1 MSLIITKK
9 LHANSDAIRTQYDQ
23 REQMRAL
30 GFHWNQSLARNA
42 GLAVNALP
50 DLSARAWLD
59 LDNQLVNLIGQESD
73 VMFNDIYALSR
84 SVSIGKLVAAYKR
97 IGAMDQGSTTLSGQ
111 GTKLMGQVA
120 TDYDG
125 IVIPIHEKT
134 FGVQWRELEG
144 KRTIGADDIAEH
156 QAAAGREVTRLMTEN
171 MINGNPL
178 INYQGASAYG
188 IKTNPNTKAVVL
200 TQDMTSAA
208 ATYAQLSAQ
217 MLTFVQALRGPT
229 NRVTAP
235 ITVYISAEIEVNLAR
250 TSGATTMD
258 RSFYTAMLQDTPGV
272 AAIKTSSLLT
282 GNQMVGVVLNRAY
295 IEPVTGMAINTV
307 PVPRQVPFADYHW
320 MTWSA
325 SGLLIKAD
333 QAGRSGVAYGA
344 SA

>member
-1 MSLIITKK
+1 MSLILNKK
-9 LHANSDAIRTQYDQ
+9 IVAGSDAARSQYER
-23 REQMRAL
+23 REEMRAL

-42 GLAVNALP
+42 GLQVNALP

-59 LDNQLVNLIGQESD
+59 LDSQVTQLIGQESD
-73 VMFNDIYALSR
+73 VMFQDIYALSR
-84 SVSIGKLVAAYKR
+84 SLPIGKLVGAYKR

-120 TDYDG
+120 GDYDG

-144 KRTIGADDIAEH
+144 KRTIGADEIGDN
-156 QAAAGREVTRLMTEN
+156 QAAAGREVVRLMTEN
-171 MINGNPL
+171 MVNGNPL

-188 IKTNPNTKAVVL
+188 IKTNPNTKAVTL

-208 ATYAQLSAQ
+208 ATYAQLQAQ
-217 MLTFVQALRGPT
+217 FVTFIWALRGPT

-235 ITVYISAEIEVNLAR
+235 VTVYISSEIEKNLMR
-250 TSGATTMD
+250 TVDATTIS
-258 RSFYTAMLQDTPGV
+258 RSFYRAILEDTPGV
-272 AAIKTSSLLT
+272 AAIKTSDLLT

-295 IEPVTGMAINTV
+295 IEPLTGMAVNTV
-307 PVPRQVPFADYHW
+307 PVPRQVPFADYQW

>member
-1 MSLIITKK
+1 MSLIITQK
-9 LHANSDAIRTQYDQ
+9 LHANSDAIRTQYEQ
-23 REQMRAL
+23 REQMRAI

-50 DLSARAWLD
+50 DLSQRAWLD
-59 LDNQLVNLIGQESD
+59 LDTQLVNLIGQEAD
-73 VMFNDIYALSR
+73 VMFQDIYALSR
-84 SVSIGKLVAAYKR
+84 PVSIGKLVAAYQR
-97 IGAMDQGSTTLSGQ
+97 IGAMDAGSTTLSGQ

-144 KRTIGADDIAEH
+144 KRSIGADDIAEN
-156 QAAAGREVTRLMTEN
+156 QAAATREVLRLMTVN
-171 MINGNPL
+171 MVDGNPL
-178 INYQGASAYG
+178 INYQGANAYG

-200 TQDMTSAA
+200 TQDMTSAV
-208 ATYAQLSAQ
+208 ATYAQLQAQ
-217 MLTFVQALRGPT
+217 FVAFIQALRGST

-235 ITVYISAEIEVNLAR
+235 VTVYVSSEIEANLMR
-250 TSGATTMD
+250 TTDSTTIA
-258 RSFYTAMLQDTPGV
+258 RSFYRAILEDTPGV
-272 AAIKTSSLLT
+272 AAIKTSSLLV

-295 IEPVTGMAINTV
+295 IEPVTGMAVNTV